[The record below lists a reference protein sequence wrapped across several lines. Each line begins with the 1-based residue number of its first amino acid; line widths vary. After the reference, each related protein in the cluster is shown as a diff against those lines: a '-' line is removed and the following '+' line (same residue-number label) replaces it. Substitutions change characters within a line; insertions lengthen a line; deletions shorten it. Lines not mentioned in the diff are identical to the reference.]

1 MIWVGR
7 AGVVGPMAVD
17 TIHRQSGELIA
28 DMTIFAQ
35 HRLVGTGQ
43 RELRVI
49 MRERCW
55 LPA

>member
-1 MIWVGR
+1 MIWIGR
-7 AGVVGPMAVD
+7 AGVVGPMTVD
-17 TIHRQSGELIA
+17 TIHRQSGELIV

-35 HRLVGTGQ
+35 YRLVGTGQ

-49 MRERCW
+49 VRERCR